1 MPGTLETLKKF
12 DLEHATVTLWTFKKS
27 TGKDKNPVFTGRW
40 VDTSDALNEAIKS
53 AVQTTCDG
61 INESQEYGLLAQ
73 NNEGSVLTISTLET
87 HAGLILA
94 QAADEVTAKKVTNLK
109 EISNAG
115 FYALK
120 LVSGDEVIYAV
131 RRTDDSWKA
140 KKSLKI
146 ISAVFSDHELGLD
159 NKPGFNLS
167 KYVDFF
173 IVGENVLICSK
184 PSFES
189 ILSYKQAHK
198 EDFGALQSEPEFS
211 VIFTD
216 MQPLIAYVGDNKIQ
230 LRRASAIR
238 QKGHYRNPEFMASLR
253 AVHAQFGLNITFSDA
268 GKIVPSPE
276 TCKDIFQAL
285 LDHRL
290 MSHFSH
296 RVYDVQNTA
305 DVAVN

>member
-1 MPGTLETLKKF
+1 MSGALEALKEF
-12 DLEHATVTLWTFKKS
+12 DLERATVTLWTFKKS
-27 TGKDKNPVFTGRW
+27 VGKEKVPVFTGRW
-40 VDTSDALNEAIKS
+40 VDTSDALNEAVKS
-53 AVQTTCDG
+53 AVQAIRDG
-61 INESQEYGLLAQ
+61 IGETHEYGLLAQ
-73 NNEGSVLTISTLET
+73 NNEGSVLTITTLET
-87 HAGLILA
+87 HAGLIVA
-94 QAADEVTAKKVTNLK
+94 QAVDEVIAKKVNNLK
-109 EISNAG
+109 ELNNSS

-120 LVSGDEVIYAV
+120 LVSGDEVVYAL

-146 ISAVFSDHELGLD
+146 IAAVFSDHELGLD
-159 NKPGFNLS
+159 DKPGFNLS

-173 IVGENVLICSK
+173 IVGRDVLVCSK

-198 EDFGALQSEPEFS
+198 EDFAALQAEPEFS
-211 VIFTD
+211 EVFTD
-216 MQPLIAYVGDNKIQ
+216 MQPLIAYVGDNKMQ

-238 QKGHYRNPEFMASLR
+238 QKGHYRNPDFMASLR
-253 AVHAQFGLNITFSDA
+253 AVYEQFSLDINFDDA
-268 GKIVPSPE
+268 GKIVPSPD

-305 DVAVN
+305 DVAV